1 VLGLSAHNKDIPYP
15 AVLCTVA
22 FKVFRHT
29 KHSEMFYEGKTTK
42 HLKKEKPERYWP
54 KLSKKGLVYVKN
66 HKHINGFILNNVVF
80 Y

>member
-1 VLGLSAHNKDIPYP
+1 
-15 AVLCTVA
+15 
-22 FKVFRHT
+22 
-29 KHSEMFYEGKTTK
+29 MFYREKTTK